1 MQLRSVHPVLAAW
14 TGVHAAAGC
23 VLVAAQLPD
32 VGAATAAALVVLVS
46 ATGLVLAWLIA
57 KRVAD
62 NPVPTALATIAAL
75 AVAVPVVETWG
86 NSARSSD
93 PWPGAEL
100 AAPLV
105 QAIWPLQLV
114 GFGLLLLTFPSA
126 PLRRPFSLRV
136 LGVGLLGVVLVLVS
150 NWGSRQGE
158 EFTGWRIPVAV
169 AGLAFLA
176 AALLAATVDLVRRM
190 RRAGPTESR
199 QARWLLLAT
208 GCVLVLMV
216 ASWLTVPE
224 LVPADVGYTSFLVAL
239 YLLVPAAVAIAVIR
253 HDLFDI
259 DRLLSDTVAVVIT
272 AVVAALVAA
281 GSAILVQEAVQDAA
295 GLQTGAAAFVTALV
309 LVPTY
314 RWVHRWSAAT
324 FDRERTV
331 LLAAARAF
339 AADVHQ
345 GRRDPEEVQEVFC
358 SVLRDPGLRVGLAV
372 PGQTGFLD
380 LEGHPVELRP
390 DVILRAG
397 VAEIGVVELGRV
409 SARQRRLAQEAARL
423 VWSAFESARLRAGL
437 RVALAEVE
445 ASRERLNHA
454 ASTERRRLE
463 RDLHDGA
470 QQTLVAIG
478 MRLRSTQA
486 GLADGSTQ
494 HSDIDV
500 AIDHLAETVVE
511 LRRIS
516 QGIRPARLDDGL
528 GPALENLRATV
539 PIPFTLR
546 IGGAAEDA
554 DLDEALAQAAYYV
567 VAEAVANT
575 LKHAHASQVAVRV
588 DLREG
593 RMVVQVCDDGVGGVD
608 PEHGLAAL
616 RDRVASLGGTLRLAS
631 PRGGG
636 TTVEATL

>member
-1 MQLRSVHPVLAAW
+1 MWTAVHVAAGGVLVATQLPDAGEV
-14 TGVHAAAGC
+14 AAAG
-23 VLVAAQLPD
+23 LIA
-32 VGAATAAALVVLVS
+32 LVS
-46 ATGLVLAWLIA
+46 AVGLVLAWLIA
-57 KRVAD
+57 VRVAG

-75 AVAVPVVETWG
+75 AVVVPLVETWG
-86 NSARSSD
+86 KSATSAD

-100 AAPLV
+100 AAPLA

-114 GFGLLLLTFPSA
+114 GFGLLLLTFPDA
-126 PLRRPFSLRV
+126 PLRRSVSLRV
-136 LGVGLLGVVLVLVS
+136 LGVGLVGVVLVLVS
-150 NWGSRQGE
+150 NWGTNQGD
-158 EFTGWRIPVAV
+158 EFTGWRVPVAV

-176 AALLAATVDLVRRM
+176 TALVAATVDLVLRT
-190 RRAGPTESR
+190 RRAGPTGRR
-199 QARWLLLAT
+199 QSRWLLLAT
-208 GCVLVLMV
+208 GCVLVLMI

-224 LVPADVGYTSFLVAL
+224 LVPAEVGYTSFLVAL
-239 YLLVPAAVAIAVIR
+239 YLLVPAAVAVAVIR

-281 GSAILVQEAVQDAA
+281 GSAVLVQQAVHEVA
-295 GLQTGAAAFVTALV
+295 GLPTGAAAFAAALV

-339 AADVHQ
+339 AADVHL
-345 GRRDPEEVQEVFC
+345 GRRDPEEVEQVLR
-358 SVLRDPGLRVGLAV
+358 SVLGDPGLRVGLAV
-372 PGQTGFLD
+372 PGRTDILALD
-380 LEGHPVELRP
+380 GHPVELRR
-390 DVILRAG
+390 DVTLRAG
-397 VAEIGVVELGRV
+397 VAEIAVVELGRV

-423 VWSAFESARLRAGL
+423 AWSAFESARLRAGL
-437 RVALAEVE
+437 RIALADVE
-445 ASRERLNHA
+445 ASRERLNQA

-494 HSDIDV
+494 RADIDV

-516 QGIRPARLDDGL
+516 HGVRPARLDDGL
-528 GPALENLRATV
+528 GPALEDLRATV
-539 PIPFTLR
+539 PIPFTLW
-546 IGGAAEDA
+546 IGRAAAGAV
-554 DLDEALAQAAYYV
+554 LDEAIAQTAYYV

-575 LKHAHASQVAVRV
+575 LKHAHASAVTVRI
-588 DLREG
+588 DLSEG
-593 RMVVQVCDDGVGGVD
+593 RVVVQVRDDGVGGVD
-608 PEHGLAAL
+608 PEHGCAAL
-616 RDRVASLGGTLRLAS
+616 RDRVASLGGTLRLTS
-631 PRGGG
+631 PHGGG
-636 TTVEATL
+636 TLVEATI